1 MGDTGD
7 ARGTPFHLHF
17 EMHPDAGWAVPPI
30 AYVTAWQ
37 SATPGVGSASAAT
50 SLPPAASPPATPEGA
65 VLDQESDISSVN
77 GLDDAALAQAVG
89 EGAEGAGP
97 APQPD
102 AIVAVG
108 SESAPGFI
116 GLTG

>member
-7 ARGTPFHLHF
+7 AQGTPSHLHF
-17 EMHPDAGWAVPPI
+17 EIHPDAGWAVPPI
-30 AYVTAWQ
+30 AYVTAWE
-37 SATPGVGSASAAT
+37 SATPGVGSAAVSTALPRAAT
-50 SLPPAASPPATPEGA
+50 PVATPDAA
-65 VLDQESDISSVN
+65 VLDEQSDISSVS

-89 EGAEGAGP
+89 AGAEGAGP
-97 APQPD
+97 AAQPD

-108 SESAPGFI
+108 SDSAPGFV